1 MLDKILQWDRDAF
14 VYLNSLG
21 IEQYDIFWST
31 VTKFPPW
38 LPLFAFIIILFFVKF
53 SKREAIAMIL
63 TLLVMVVF
71 VGTLT
76 DLTKNVVARLRPNN
90 DEELNTLIRILRSPS
105 GFSFFSGHAS
115 SSFSVITLTVLFLR
129 RKFKWVYLFYIWPIL
144 FAMSRVYVG
153 VHFPIDLIVGALVGI
168 VSAWLFY
175 RLYWVLISPYLKL
188 NHRV

>member
-153 VHFPIDLIVGALVGI
+153 VHFPIDLIIGALVGI